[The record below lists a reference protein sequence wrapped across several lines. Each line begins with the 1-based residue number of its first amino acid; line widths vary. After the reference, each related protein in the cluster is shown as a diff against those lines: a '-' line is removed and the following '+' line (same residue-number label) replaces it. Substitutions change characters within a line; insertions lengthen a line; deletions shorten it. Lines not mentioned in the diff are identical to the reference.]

1 MEHMGLGH
9 IGSSRGA
16 RICTLPKGC
25 WSAPQW
31 QVLTSFIPN
40 CAAVQGKGKEEL
52 VPLELLVSNMG
63 PPNTGLMWAHALN
76 GVRQR
81 VRLREICFISG
92 LSYLVDLSL
101 ITISA
106 ERLRRSETLYE
117 NLNLYR
123 YLCWD
128 KAGGF
133 PPQTQVHLGTHLFQI
148 CPACEVMNYFF
159 AFKSCAHHMVWERGR
174 QVVLGLKCSLF
185 TCSLPS
191 SCPFPKL
198 SPFHSPAL
206 NLSSVGHQLRE
217 HTCFVWWINEFKWSL
232 YTAEMC
238 GKENLCQCETCV
250 CLYRG
255 WDIWFINQWQGGK
268 ERCVGLVTTVRF
280 KWCILFFFILS
291 LPRRL
296 YFWLARFLSG
306 AGQSLKHPEG
316 QCVPISCHLWFLVML
331 WAHKPFRIC
340 RVLIWGNKSRMQKL
354 SENCVFPAPLGRL
367 KLGVC

>member
-63 PPNTGLMWAHALN
+63 PPNTGLMWAHALS

-106 ERLRRSETLYE
+106 ERLRHSETLYE

-159 AFKSCAHHMVWERGR
+159 CIQIVCTPYGVGEGKASCAGFKVQPFHV
-174 QVVLGLKCSLF
+174 
-185 TCSLPS
+185 LPS
-191 SCPFPKL
+191 LLLSFPQTEPFSLSCP
-198 SPFHSPAL
+198 
-206 NLSSVGHQLRE
+206 
-217 HTCFVWWINEFKWSL
+217 
-232 YTAEMC
+232 
-238 GKENLCQCETCV
+238 
-250 CLYRG
+250 
-255 WDIWFINQWQGGK
+255 
-268 ERCVGLVTTVRF
+268 
-280 KWCILFFFILS
+280 
-291 LPRRL
+291 
-296 YFWLARFLSG
+296 
-306 AGQSLKHPEG
+306 
-316 QCVPISCHLWFLVML
+316 
-331 WAHKPFRIC
+331 
-340 RVLIWGNKSRMQKL
+340 
-354 SENCVFPAPLGRL
+354 
-367 KLGVC
+367 